1 MGWDLAARDDS
12 RVTHLSN
19 LAFARASLPF
29 GAPLVT
35 VSRHPIGIPLAFAT
49 IVGTFL
55 AILGI
60 MMAVGHLRDRR
71 SRR

>member
-1 MGWDLAARDDS
+1 MDARDDS
-12 RVTHLSN
+12 GVNHLSN
-19 LAFARASLPF
+19 LAVARASLPF

-35 VSRHPIGIPLAFAT
+35 VSRHPIGIPLAFLT

-60 MMAVGHLRDRR
+60 MMAVGRLRARR
-71 SRR
+71 SRH